1 MLPGQP
7 PKVHIKKSQQRKKKK
22 KPLLIFGLGGFL
34 RTEGKRTVSECDEY
48 SMFLRLRL
56 AGLSSDHTEHVLS

>member
-1 MLPGQP
+1 MLPEQP
-7 PKVHIKKSQQRKKKK
+7 HKNAYKEFTAKRKKKK
-22 KPLLIFGLGGFL
+22 KVLDFEGKASP